1 MADETRDQR
10 IAQAVIG
17 LARQGL
23 PMHQDAISWA
33 LRVSGDM
40 PGPAYADAE
49 LWAFLACLEGQQ

>member
-33 LRVSGDM
+33 LRVSGDLD
-40 PGPAYADAE
+40 GPAYADAE
-49 LWAFLACLEGQQ
+49 LWQFLAALDAQ